1 MIKIIQEF
9 VDLGNER
16 HLFHLL
22 DIAKKAAQSNTNEL
36 DEDVEETISD
46 KDSKIDE
53 EKIDFNAA
61 EIKDLYVS
69 LIISLNIPTPRFACQ
84 SICLSVHTPLNLES

>member
-1 MIKIIQEF
+1 MMIFFQSLNISLITIMQGIANSVNKE
-9 VDLGNER
+9 D
-16 HLFHLL
+16 LFHLL

-61 EIKDLYVS
+61 EIQNLYVS
-69 LIISLNIPTPRFACQ
+69 LISFLNIPRFAC
-84 SICLSVHTPLNLES
+84 

>member
-1 MIKIIQEF
+1 MPHLIYFQSLNIRMIKIIQEF

-61 EIKDLYVS
+61 EIQNLYVS
-69 LIISLNIPTPRFACQ
+69 LIIFLNIPRFAC
-84 SICLSVHTPLNLES
+84 